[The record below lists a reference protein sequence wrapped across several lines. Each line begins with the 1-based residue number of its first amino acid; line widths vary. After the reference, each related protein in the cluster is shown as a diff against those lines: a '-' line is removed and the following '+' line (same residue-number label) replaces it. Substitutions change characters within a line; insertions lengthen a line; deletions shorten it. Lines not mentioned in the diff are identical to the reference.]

1 MHAMFCA
8 KTGITSILNIP
19 LNSGL
24 PKKKKTGS
32 AHIFVHNIQIKTPF
46 PMIYSSH
53 EINEFGR
60 DLVPK
65 VNRGEFVSQIRISPL
80 VVDNYVPT
88 S

>member
-1 MHAMFCA
+1 
-8 KTGITSILNIP
+8 
-19 LNSGL
+19 
-24 PKKKKTGS
+24 
-32 AHIFVHNIQIKTPF
+32 
-46 PMIYSSH
+46 MIYSSH